1 MKSVIRTKA
10 QKKGKK
16 KRKNPVAN
24 EFDDALGNPLRQAD
38 IVVAIQYYGITE
50 LLDHIGV
57 AEVKR
62 YLANN
67 QQGDNDQ
74 ISSFSLA

>member
-1 MKSVIRTKA
+1 MMSVL
-10 QKKGKK
+10 QKKARNGAKK
-16 KRKNPVAN
+16 KRKNPCAS
-24 EFDDALGNPLRQAD
+24 EFDDALDNPLRQVD

-50 LLDHIGV
+50 LLDHIGI

-67 QQGDNDQ
+67 
-74 ISSFSLA
+74 